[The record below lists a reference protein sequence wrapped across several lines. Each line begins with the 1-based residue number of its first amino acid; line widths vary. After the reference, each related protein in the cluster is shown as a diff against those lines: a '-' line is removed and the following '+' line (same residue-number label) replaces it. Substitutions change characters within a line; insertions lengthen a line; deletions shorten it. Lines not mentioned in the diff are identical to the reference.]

1 MQLILQ
7 IIIPILFFTIPIFLF
22 RRYLNSLELNSKRM
36 VNLNMTASSELFTD
50 LKVWTKNFDF
60 LKSKKKFETNIYN
73 TNYSFND
80 CDLILNNENFI
91 VIGKSNFFGRNRAL
105 TPTVF
110 EYSDK
115 KMKLQSRH
123 VVCQNIKE
131 VGHDLE
137 IEFIDNQYKNNMIFV
152 IKRIDT
158 ELKSKIIKGYN
169 KS

>member
-80 CDLILNNENFI
+80 CDLVLN
-91 VIGKSNFFGRNRAL
+91 KDLLSRSN
-105 TPTVF
+105 TD
-110 EYSDK
+110 E
-115 KMKLQSRH
+115 
-123 VVCQNIKE
+123 
-131 VGHDLE
+131 
-137 IEFIDNQYKNNMIFV
+137 
-152 IKRIDT
+152 
-158 ELKSKIIKGYN
+158 
-169 KS
+169 